1 MITAQMSEGHVRR
14 VNRRG
19 QKKKKKKGHLFIG
32 KVNNKL
38 NIVLIFKLDR
48 VTQVF
53 WLGVVHV

>member
-19 QKKKKKKGHLFIG
+19 QKKKGHLFIS

-38 NIVLIFKLDR
+38 NIVFIFKLDR

>member
-19 QKKKKKKGHLFIG
+19 QKKKKKGHLFIG

>member
-14 VNRRG
+14 EVNRRG
-19 QKKKKKKGHLFIG
+19 QKKKKGHLFIS

-38 NIVLIFKLDR
+38 NIVFIFKLDR